1 MPRTA
6 HVPLVLAL
14 AFLLLPRAGLAQSDP
29 KQPAAPAPTV
39 GKAPSQQ
46 TSSSRGRLTM
56 RVAVGEK
63 APDFELTTIE
73 GKPVRLSKMRG
84 DWVML
89 VFVER
94 RDSLD
99 TLEPMAKALRSIGVR
114 TVAVCF
120 DKSQSIRH
128 HLAGRD
134 LGLLPLADPTGEI
147 VALYGLMNAVRDQSE
162 PGFVLIN
169 PQGDVRLALLGL
181 DLPNADASRL
191 VEFAVTGE

>member
-1 MPRTA
+1 MLRTA
-6 HVPLVLAL
+6 QAPLVLAL
-14 AFLLLPRAGLAQSDP
+14 AFLLLPRAALGQADT
-29 KQPAAPAPTV
+29 KQPPAPTPTV
-39 GKAPSQQ
+39 SRPASQQ
-46 TSSSRGRLTM
+46 TSSSRGRVTT

-63 APDFELTTIE
+63 APNFQLDTIE
-73 GKPVRLSKMRG
+73 GKPIQLSKLRG

-94 RDSLD
+94 RDSLLS
-99 TLEPMAKALRSIGVR
+99 LEPMAKALKSIGVR
-114 TVAVCF
+114 TVAVCW
-120 DKSQSIRH
+120 DKSQSLKNY
-128 HLAGRD
+128 LAGRD

-147 VALYGLMNAVRDQSE
+147 VALYGLLNSIRDQSE

-169 PQGDVRLALLGL
+169 PMGDVRLALLGM